1 MLPDLTAT
9 GRTFLPA
16 KPRQVSAWKNAVLNR
31 DEQFTLKRRALVREA
46 ARAFSARGY
55 YNTSLDD
62 VAKQLGVTK
71 AALYYYVKGK
81 EEILFECHEIS
92 SDLADQAMAFAETV
106 EGTGFGRVMALA
118 RRYLELLTSEFG
130 AFAVLTEIDA
140 LTPAY
145 RKVITARRDRFD
157 HQFRTYV
164 AAGIADGSIRPIDP
178 KLTVFYFMGAVNWMT
193 RWFNPHG
200 TFNSQQIAEQFTDFL
215 AEAIRAR

>member
-1 MLPDLTAT
+1 M
-9 GRTFLPA
+9 LPA
-16 KPRQVSAWKNAVLNR
+16 KPHRTSAWKNAVPDR
-31 DEQFTLKRRALVREA
+31 DEQSAMKRGALIREA
-46 ARAFSARGY
+46 ARAFNARGY

-81 EEILFECHEIS
+81 EEILFECHLIS
-92 SDLADQAMAFAETV
+92 SDLGDQAIAFAETI
-106 EGTGFGRVMALA
+106 EGTGFQQVIALA

-140 LTPAY
+140 LTPPK
-145 RKVITARRDRFD
+145 RKIITARRDRFD

-164 AAGIADGSIRPIDP
+164 AAGIADGSIRAVDP

-193 RWFNPHG
+193 RWFNPQG
-200 TFNSQQIAEQFTDFL
+200 TLSSQQIAEQFTDFL
-215 AEAIRAR
+215 AEAIRAK

>member
-1 MLPDLTAT
+1 MIRAAMRRI
-9 GRTFLPA
+9 GLPA
-16 KPRQVSAWKNAVLNR
+16 KPRRVSAWKNAVLNR
-31 DEQFTLKRRALVREA
+31 DEQSSLKRGALVREA

-71 AALYYYVKGK
+71 AALYYYVEGK
-81 EEILFECHEIS
+81 EEILFECHLIS
-92 SDLADQAMAFAETV
+92 SDLGDQAIAFAETV
-106 EGTGFGRVMALA
+106 EGTGFQRVIALTQ
-118 RRYLELLTSEFG
+118 RYLELLTSEFG

-140 LTPAY
+140 LTPAN
-145 RKVITARRDRFD
+145 RKIITTRRDRFD

-164 AAGIADGSIRPIDP
+164 ATGIADGSIRPVDP

-193 RWFNPHG
+193 RWFNPQG
-200 TFNSQQIAEQFTDFL
+200 TFSSQQIAEQFTDFL